1 MLTAKFRALVFAL
14 LASAPAV
21 SFAQPVDPNLYSGIQ
36 WRLIGPFRGGKATMA
51 SGVPGN
57 PAVYYFGTAGSGVWK
72 TVDGGQVWTCVSDSV
87 RLTGIGAVAVAPSAP
102 ETVYVGASGA
112 GPAAGLY
119 RSTDGGGHWD
129 LVALQGHAVS
139 SIAIDPH
146 NPDLVMAAAGD
157 TGVMRTTDGG
167 KTWKSVL
174 PDAQV
179 GAVWLTFDP
188 DDANH
193 VYAGTRP
200 AGAGGRGGGGGR
212 GAAPVTTPA
221 TDSDIYRSTDE
232 GVTWTKTKPD
242 GLPGG
247 NFGTIALAVAPG
259 TKGLRVY
266 DYVAQGMF
274 RSDDGGEH
282 WTRATDDPRLIGGG
296 QFHDVIVDPRNANI
310 LFATQTSLY
319 RSTDAGTTWESYTGA
334 PSGADFNYVW
344 IDPTNDKNMILAVD
358 QGTEISMNAGRTWTT
373 WFNQPTGQMYNVSTD
388 HEFPFFMYSAQQDSG
403 TIATPIFGRGGE
415 ITYRDWYTTN
425 GFESAKIVPDAA
437 DPNYLYATGWYGSIL
452 RVNKITGQTQ
462 HIFERTAKYH
472 ESGSPPMG
480 FSSFDSKTFYL
491 ATQYLLA
498 THDKGMHW
506 EPASPDLTATGG
518 EELGTAPIGNRSGRG
533 ATGPAISSL
542 AFSPKDAKE
551 IWAGTSN
558 GLIQLTRDG
567 GAHWNNVA
575 KGEILKGGAGAI
587 SAVIASSSD
596 AARAFAIVGGA
607 GAVGGG
613 GRGGAA
619 LAPPRI
625 YRTDDYGANWKLVNA
640 GLPNSAAHAVRE
652 DPENR
657 NLVFAALENGV
668 FVSFNG
674 GEQWQSLQL
683 NLPAASCRDL
693 AIEQNDLIVATYGRA
708 LWAIDDLSPLREL
721 ASKAAQVTASNAYL
735 FAPAP
740 AVRMQWDTYTDTPL
754 NADVAAAV
762 NPPDGATID
771 YYLKSVP
778 AGDIRLEIYDA
789 AGKLVRQYSSSGP
802 TSLGYKV
809 NVPDFWLAPP
819 SLLPKEAGLH
829 RFVWDLRY
837 PDPEQ
842 LLYTYYG
849 IHVNYFE
856 YTLADHAIP
865 HNTPWHEPQGPMV
878 LPGPYDV
885 RLTVGGQT
893 FKQPITVKLD
903 PRLQVSMRELQQQ
916 LELAQKIAV
925 GMKSTYEGYSQA
937 AKLHGELADRL
948 AMLKQSGKSAETLTA
963 VQAVDE
969 KAQGLT
975 DAPGP
980 PAALGPMNRDLTR
993 LMIAVDQADTAPA
1006 SEVVETFTGMCQDTR
1021 AAITRWNDVRTHD
1034 VPELNAI
1041 LTKQALAPVNVPG
1054 QTLAIPDCGGN

>member
-1 MLTAKFRALVFAL
+1 MTRFRVLLLVW
-14 LASAPAV
+14 LAAAAAGLW
-21 SFAQPVDPNLYSGIQ
+21 AQQVDPNLYAGMR
-36 WRLIGPFRGGKATMA
+36 WRLIGPFRGGKATMV

-57 PAVYYFGTAGSGVWK
+57 PAMYYMGTAGSGVWK

-87 RLTGIGAVAVAPSAP
+87 RLTGIGAVAASPSRP
-102 ETVYVGASGA
+102 DTVYVGASG

-139 SIAIDPH
+139 SIMIDPR

-167 KTWKSVL
+167 KSWNQVL

-179 GAVWLTFDP
+179 GGVWLVFDP
-188 DDANH
+188 DNPRN

-200 AGAGGRGGGGGR
+200 IAAGGRGGAGGGGGGR
-212 GAAPVTTPA
+212 GAPPATTPA
-221 TDSDIYRSTDE
+221 TDSQIYRSSDE
-232 GVTWTKTKPD
+232 GVTWKKTSPD

-259 TKGLRVY
+259 ANGERVY

-274 RSDDGGEH
+274 RSDDGGAH
-282 WTRATDDPRLIGGG
+282 WTRASDDPRLIGGG

-319 RSTDAGTTWESYTGA
+319 RSTDAGKTWQSYAGA

-344 IDPTNDKNMILAVD
+344 IDPTNDLDMILAVD
-358 QGTEISMNAGRTWTT
+358 QGTEISMDGGRTWTT
-373 WFNQPTGQMYNVSTD
+373 WFNQPTGQMYNVTTD
-388 HEFPFFMYSAQQDSG
+388 HGFPFFMYSAQQDSG
-403 TIATPIFGRGGE
+403 TVATPIFGRGGQ

-425 GFESAKIVPDAA
+425 GFETARIVPDPA

-462 HIFERTAKYH
+462 HIFERTPKYR

-480 FSSFDSKTFYL
+480 FSPLDPRTFYL

-498 THDKGMHW
+498 THDQGMHW
-506 EPASPDLTATGG
+506 ETASPDLTAVAG
-518 EELGTAPIGNRSGRG
+518 EAGATPATAGRG
-533 ATGPAISSL
+533 GRGGGPAISAL
-542 AFSPKDAKE
+542 AFSPKDGKE

-558 GLIQLTRDG
+558 GNIQLTRDG

-575 KGEILKGGAGAI
+575 SGDLAQGGGTV
-587 SAVIASSSD
+587 STMEASPSD
-596 AARAFAIVGGA
+596 AARAFAVVRGGR
-607 GAVGGG
+607 GGGGGGGG

-619 LAPPRI
+619 GVAPRI
-625 YRTDDYGANWKLVNA
+625 YRTDDYGQNWKIVNA
-640 GLPNSAAHAVRE
+640 GLPNSAAHAIRE
-652 DPENR
+652 DPGNR
-657 NLVFAALENGV
+657 NLVFAALDTGV

-674 GEQWQSLQL
+674 GDQWQPLDL

-708 LWAIDDLSPLREL
+708 LWALDDISPLREL
-721 ASKAAQVTASNAYL
+721 ADRAAQVASSNAYL

-740 AVRMQWDTYTDTPL
+740 AVRMQWDAYTDTPL
-754 NADVAAAV
+754 NPDVAAAE
-762 NPPDGATID
+762 NPPDGAIID
-771 YYLKSVP
+771 YYLKAPP
-778 AGDIRLEIYDA
+778 AGDIQLEVYDS
-789 AGKLVRQYSSSGP
+789 AGKLVRSYSSGGASA
-802 TSLGYKV
+802 LGYKV
-809 NVPDFWLAPP
+809 NVPDFWLAPA
-819 SLLPKEAGLH
+819 SLLPKNAGLH

-849 IHVNYFE
+849 VHVDYFE

-878 LPGPYDV
+878 VPGQYQI
-885 RLTVGGQT
+885 RLTVGGET
-893 FKQPITVKLD
+893 YRQPITVKLD
-903 PRLQVSMRELQQQ
+903 PRLTYTTQELQRQ
-916 LELAQKIAV
+916 LDLAQKIAA
-925 GMKSTYEGYSQA
+925 GMKATYEGYNQA
-937 AKLHGELADRL
+937 AQLRTELAERL
-948 AMLKQSGKSAETLTA
+948 ARLKQPGMPADALAAAQEADVK
-963 VQAVDE
+963 VQGV
-969 KAQGLT
+969 T
-975 DAPGP
+975 DGGGP
-980 PAALGPMNRDLTR
+980 PAGLGPMNRDLTR
-993 LMIAVDQADTAPA
+993 LLIAVDQADSPPA
-1006 SEVVETFTGMCQDTR
+1006 GELIETFTGMCQDAR
-1021 AAITRWNDVRTHD
+1021 AALARWNEFRTQD
-1034 VPELNAI
+1034 VPRLNG
-1041 LTKQALAPVNVPG
+1041 LLGQQSLAPLAVPRQAPG
-1054 QTLAIPDCGGN
+1054 ELPCQ